1 MSSTASPIIPE
12 AAAMP
17 PGRAPDPDSFAQQI
31 TRLDLG
37 ETASRCV
44 RMPAETTTYPL
55 ILEAKAKMRNV
66 IGGQV
71 SKVKA
76 KEECAGRTYTT
87 SIGHFHAEN
96 GDSMVVVT
104 VTRLT

>member
-1 MSSTASPIIPE
+1 MSLTANPIIPE

-17 PGRAPDPDSFAQQI
+17 PERAPDPDSFAQQI
-31 TRLDLG
+31 RRLAVD
-37 ETASRCV
+37 ETASRSI
-44 RMPAETTTYPL
+44 RMPAATTTFPL
-55 ILEAKAKMRNV
+55 ILEAKARMRNV

-87 SIGHFHAEN
+87 AIGHFHAEN
-96 GDSMVVVT
+96 GDSLVVVT
-104 VTRLT
+104 VTRLA